1 MRNFT
6 PSTNLLCSFILPAGT
21 CGPALKSRGVRESES
36 QRIKQSF
43 SQGVKALLLLVALLL
58 PLSAYAQRAAGPNAT
73 EEVRPDDYEI
83 KGQVQDADG
92 QAVAFANV
100 ALYTVPDN
108 KLVKVETTDDAG
120 IFRMEGIDDGTYNL
134 VVTYLGAPD
143 LRKEGIKAVNGVLD
157 LGVLKM
163 APAAVEL
170 AEATVTATRAL
181 VEIKPDRT
189 VFNVQG
195 TINAVGDNG
204 LDLLRKAP
212 GVTIDNNDNINV
224 LGRAGVLVYVD
235 GKRLPLSGDD
245 LSNYL
250 RSLTAEQIDRIDII
264 TNPGAKYEAEGNAG
278 ILDIRLK
285 KNENEGFNGTV
296 STTVSQGR
304 YGQYNGNFTGN
315 YRNRLLNAFGTLGY
329 GAGQSYNTVNFD
341 SYQNGLYL
349 DNEIFFKSTNSNPN
363 YRFGTDFFLGD
374 KHTIGFLLS
383 GRQSNSEDFSYNN
396 IDIYTVANSSETPDS
411 LLRAETFGNGD
422 RNQQTYNLNYRFDA
436 GEGKSLNIDLDYGS
450 FRNESLRDQPNR
462 YLSPDGSEV
471 LSVFNNYFDTPTNI
485 DITTAKL
492 DYEQPLAG
500 GNFSTGLKFSKV
512 STENTFLF
520 YDVDAAN
527 IRTLNNSSSNQF
539 DYDENVYAAY
549 VNYAG
554 KISEKLNFSAGL
566 RTEVTDAM
574 GVLTPFRA
582 DLAAPPV
589 ELDYVSLFPSAGLTY
604 ALDQQKGNTLSL
616 NYGRRINRPNYNVL
630 NPFRNQI
637 SQLSYESGNPFLNP
651 EIVDNVELGYTHAYR
666 YNFKL
671 GYSRTSNQITRL
683 IGPDEVFP
691 AALSVSWDNLATQTN
706 YSFSAALP
714 FTITPKW
721 NAFFNVSGG
730 YIDNQADY
738 EGGASIDVQAFT
750 YTVFSQQTFNLPKG
764 FTAEVSGYFSGPGIW
779 GGVFEYQT
787 SGALNLGLQ
796 KKFLNNQ
803 LNVKISGN
811 DLFFTSGWRG
821 RSEFNGLVSEGRG
834 NWDSRRAT
842 LSLSY
847 NFGNQKVKSRRR
859 STGLSEEAGRVN

>member
-1 MRNFT
+1 MKKLT
-6 PSTNLLCSFILPAGT
+6 QSTFSLRSFILSLGT
-21 CGPALKSRGVRESES
+21 CGPTLKNQSVRESS
-36 QRIKQSF
+36 SH
-43 SQGVKALLLLVALLL
+43 SVGGMLLLLALLLSTNLT
-58 PLSAYAQRAAGPNAT
+58 AQRAAGPNAT
-73 EEVRPDDYEI
+73 EEVSPDAYAI

-100 ALYTVPDN
+100 ALYSVPDA

-120 IFRMEGIDDGTYNL
+120 IFKMDGVADGTYDL

-157 LGVLKM
+157 LGVLRM
-163 APAAVEL
+163 APAAIEL

-285 KNENEGFNGTV
+285 KNENEGANGTV
-296 STTVSQGR
+296 STTVSQGK
-304 YGQYNGNFTGN
+304 YAQYNANFTGN
-315 YRNRLLNAFGTLGY
+315 YRNRSLNAFGNLGY
-329 GAGQSYNTVNFD
+329 GSRQSYNTVNFD

-349 DNEIFFKSTNSNPN
+349 DNDIFFKNTNTNPN

-374 KHTIGFLLS
+374 KHTIGFLVS
-383 GRQSNSEDFSYNN
+383 GRQSNGKDYSYNN
-396 IDIYTVANSSETPDS
+396 IDIYSLANSSEAPDS
-411 LLRAETFGNGD
+411 LLRAETFGTGERD
-422 RNQQTYNLNYRFDA
+422 QQTYNLNYRFDA
-436 GEGKSLNIDLDYGS
+436 GKGKSLNIDLDYGS
-450 FRNESLRDQPNR
+450 FRNENLRDQPNR

-485 DITTAKL
+485 DIATAKL

-500 GNFSTGLKFSKV
+500 GNFSTGLKFSNVGTK
-512 STENTFLF
+512 NTFLF
-520 YDVDAAN
+520 YDVDAAS
-527 IRTLNNSSSNQF
+527 IRTLNDSRSNQF
-539 DYDENVYAAY
+539 DYDESVYAAY
-549 VNYAG
+549 LNYAG

-566 RTEVTDAM
+566 RAEVTDAM

-582 DLAAPPV
+582 DLAEPPV
-589 ELDYVSLFPSAGLTY
+589 ELDYVSFFPSAGLTY
-604 ALDQQKGNTLSL
+604 ALNPEKGNTISL
-616 NYGRRINRPNYNVL
+616 NYGRRINRPDYNVL

-637 SQLSYESGNPFLNP
+637 SQLSYERGNPFLSP
-651 EIVDNVELGYTHAYR
+651 EIVDNVELGYTLAHR

-683 IGPDEVFP
+683 IGPDEFNP
-691 AALSVSWDNLATQTN
+691 AAIFVGWDNLATQTN

-714 FTITPKW
+714 FTITQKW

-750 YTVFSQQTFNLPKG
+750 YTIFSQQTFNLPKG

-779 GGVFEYQT
+779 GGVFEYKT

-796 KKFLNNQ
+796 KKFMNNQ

-811 DLFFTSGWRG
+811 DLFYTSGWRG

-847 NFGNQKVKSRRR
+847 NFGNQKVKSRKRK
-859 STGLSEEAGRVN
+859 TGLSEEAGRVN